1 MSKLYIKNM
10 VCDRCRMAVGQT
22 LEQLGLHPLRI
33 DLGEAV
39 VEEEASPDQLAALGD
54 KLERLGFRLLDDRR
68 QQTVDL
74 IKSALIR
81 RVLNPGVH
89 PAAAF
94 SDYLVQELHQ
104 DYSALSKLFSEMEGK
119 SIERYYIVLRIERV
133 KELISYGELTL
144 TQIALRM
151 NYSSVAYLS
160 SQFKSVTGMTPS
172 QYKAEEDRRRT
183 ALDKL

>member
-39 VEEEASPDQLAALGD
+39 VEEEPSPDQLAALGD

-74 IKSALIR
+74 IKSALTR
-81 RVLNPGVH
+81 RVLGE
-89 PAAAF
+89 
-94 SDYLVQELHQ
+94 S
-104 DYSALSKLFSEMEGK
+104 
-119 SIERYYIVLRIERV
+119 LRF
-133 KELISYGELTL
+133 IS
-144 TQIALRM
+144 
-151 NYSSVAYLS
+151 
-160 SQFKSVTGMTPS
+160 
-172 QYKAEEDRRRT
+172 
-183 ALDKL
+183 